1 MFWKNKSVVITGA
14 GGFIGSHL
22 AELLVKYCK
31 HVRVL
36 VHYNSRSD
44 EGMLE
49 LIPRSIHKELEIVFG
64 DLRDPFAMRKL
75 VKGRDVV
82 FHLGALIAIPYSYIA
97 SSSYVNTNILGTLNI
112 LEACRAEGVFR
123 VVHTSTS
130 EVYGTAQYTP
140 IDEKHPLQGQS
151 PYSASKI
158 GADKLVESYYRSFKL
173 PVVTVRPFN
182 TYGPRQSARA
192 VIPTIVTQALAG
204 GSIRLGLLTPVRDM
218 TYVKDTCEG
227 FLALAECNKAVGK
240 VINLG
245 TGEAYSIGD
254 IVETIGHILG
264 RRLKVE
270 MDKSRIRPESSEVLK
285 LLSDNSLCRRL
296 TSWNPRFTLRRGL
309 QKVIQYVEG
318 NLDRYK
324 VNNYNI

>member
-1 MFWKNKSVVITGA
+1 MTGA

-31 HVRVL
+31 HVCVL

-82 FHLGALIAIPYSYIA
+82 FYLGALITISYSYIA
-97 SSSYVNTNILGTLNI
+97 SSGYVNTNILGTLNI
-112 LEACRAEGVFR
+112 LEACWDEGVFR

-173 PVVTVRPFN
+173 P
-182 TYGPRQSARA
+182 
-192 VIPTIVTQALAG
+192 
-204 GSIRLGLLTPVRDM
+204 
-218 TYVKDTCEG
+218 
-227 FLALAECNKAVGK
+227 
-240 VINLG
+240 
-245 TGEAYSIGD
+245 
-254 IVETIGHILG
+254 
-264 RRLKVE
+264 
-270 MDKSRIRPESSEVLK
+270 
-285 LLSDNSLCRRL
+285 
-296 TSWNPRFTLRRGL
+296 
-309 QKVIQYVEG
+309 G
-318 NLDRYK
+318 ND
-324 VNNYNI
+324 